1 MKEVVKNSGPDKSGR
16 KSIESRFIRNI
27 ERLTDGELRSV
38 LRDKAPSH
46 AIGCVNW
53 SEYPYAPKVAFRI
66 AHSDEALAVMFEV
79 EEEHVRAVTTDDNGP
94 VWEDS
99 CVEFFAAAPDG
110 EGYFNFE
117 INCIGTAL
125 AARRTSRDDARHFD
139 PERMARIRRFGS
151 LPHAAVDS
159 RGEGQR
165 WWLVEVIPF
174 ALLGCDK
181 APERLRANF
190 YKCGDRCDRPHFLSW
205 SPIDL
210 PAPNFH
216 CPEFFGEVTLV

>member
-1 MKEVVKNSGPDKSGR
+1 MKEVEKNNSTDKSGR
-16 KSIESRFIRNI
+16 RSIESRYIRNV
-27 ERLTDGELRSV
+27 ERLTDNELPSV
-38 LRDKAPSH
+38 LRDRTEAHSVD
-46 AIGCVNW
+46 CVNW
-53 SEYPYAPKVAFRI
+53 SRYPYAPKVDFRV

-79 EEEHVRAVTTDDNGP
+79 EEDHVRAVTLDDNGP

-125 AARRTSRDDARHFD
+125 AARRISRDDARHFD
-139 PERMARIRRFGS
+139 SERMSRIRRFGS
-151 LPHAAVDS
+151 LPHAVVDS
-159 RGEGQR
+159 RGKGQR
-165 WWLVEVIPF
+165 WWLAEVIPF
-174 ALLGCDK
+174 SLLGSDK

-190 YKCGDRCDRPHFLSW
+190 YKCGDKCDEPHFLSW
-205 SPIDL
+205 SPVDL

-216 CPEFFGEVTLV
+216 CPEFFGEVILG